1 LAAQS
6 VRELT
11 STPNN
16 SYGTLAKT
24 IKTIN

>member
-1 LAAQS
+1 LAVES
-6 VRELT
+6 ERSLT
-11 STPNN
+11 STPKN